1 MKVFFFVKKIAVRCF
16 VYSHESFY
24 CISYCGWT
32 GPGRKLNTLCFDD
45 KIEWIS
51 KMYIILSQ
59 PVKWQEVMFML
70 TCIDKATYPFETQ
83 FCLNFS
89 SDASFQSRLSTCLCK
104 PAFLYINRR
113 HALRASK
120 SVCKVYFPLL
130 CIIYV
135 LFPKTIRAL
144 AVNAV
149 KYVSMYEWANM
160 IYNWKFSDFICIT
173 HDIAKDS
180 LKTFSYKYVCLFT

>member
-1 MKVFFFVKKIAVRCF
+1 MDIENIHHSITAGKMTRSN
-16 VYSHESFY
+16 VYADLYRQSHLPF
-24 CISYCGWT
+24 
-32 GPGRKLNTLCFDD
+32 RN
-45 KIEWIS
+45 
-51 KMYIILSQ
+51 
-59 PVKWQEVMFML
+59 PV
-70 TCIDKATYPFETQ
+70 
-83 FCLNFS
+83 CLNFS

-113 HALRASK
+113 HALTASK

-160 IYNWKFSDFICIT
+160 IYNWKFPDFICIT